1 MSKAGSGSGY
11 GRGVGSTGGSRGDMQ
26 SPRAGFGTDGMSQA
40 EIDKLIDE
48 TDIMPLA
55 SDFTPGRPST
65 KKVTFK
71 TEDPPI
77 EIPPSISPAGPKPIL
92 GDFDNDQR
100 KAVML
105 FNSRRF
111 KRVLAMN
118 TIPGRF
124 SKENTPIPE
133 YLINKIRGG
142 PLEYVKCFTDTQS
155 VTFAFIH
162 PADAQALW
170 DFFNKEPDAKEC
182 HRRFNLQVS
191 WDHEAIESLSR
202 SIIEAIIDHSAT
214 RVIKVF
220 QCPSEK
226 TNAELKE
233 DFCMTGPGDGFSEV
247 ISVKAKREK
256 TRRKNNGGLGLVA
269 YVQCSSIQYAS
280 KLLGAIKKNEYTGFQ
295 DAEVYYADD
304 PCAFKDGNPLQL
316 GSLRSW

>member
-1 MSKAGSGSGY
+1 
-11 GRGVGSTGGSRGDMQ
+11 MQ

-55 SDFTPGRPST
+55 SDFTTGRPST

-233 DFCMTGPGDGFSEV
+233 YPCMTGPGDGFSEV
-247 ISVKAKREK
+247 ISVKAKG
-256 TRRKNNGGLGLVA
+256 RRGGERITADWVRRVRAMFFHPVCFETLGGLR
-269 YVQCSSIQYAS
+269 
-280 KLLGAIKKNEYTGFQ
+280 KNEYTGYQ

-304 PCAFKDGNPLQL
+304 PCAFKVGNCCVAR
-316 GSLRSW
+316 GAGRV